1 MFQVILFFWVM
12 DQSKWLLATKPKML
26 RGWFL
31 VLITYP
37 MLYEWLFIQNINPFF
52 LGGPFSQLSNQ

>member
-1 MFQVILFFWVM
+1 M